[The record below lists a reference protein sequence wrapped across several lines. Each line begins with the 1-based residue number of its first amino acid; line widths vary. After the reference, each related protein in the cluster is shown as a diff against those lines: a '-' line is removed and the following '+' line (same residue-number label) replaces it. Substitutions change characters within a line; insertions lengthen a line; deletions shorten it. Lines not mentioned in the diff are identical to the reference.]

1 MSFLRDLPSVQQ
13 SLVYKMRPER
23 ISVLSESLPS
33 LSSLYDDDCDA
44 RDVFLMIIMTIINMM
59 TMMTIEDGGND
70 RNDHHNDD
78 DNSNHTTEHPAV
90 DQLINL
96 VLVNKPSSIDATLI
110 APYYLV
116 YR

>member
-1 MSFLRDLPSVQQ
+1 M
-13 SLVYKMRPER
+13 
-23 ISVLSESLPS
+23 SESLPS

-44 RDVFLMIIMTIINMM
+44 RDVMLMIIMTIIKIM
-59 TMMTIEDGGND
+59 TMVMIEDGGTD

>member
-1 MSFLRDLPSVQQ
+1 MISRFVSFLRDLPSVQQ

-78 DNSNHTTEHPAV
+78 DNQTIPPN
-90 DQLINL
+90 
-96 VLVNKPSSIDATLI
+96 TL
-110 APYYLV
+110 LSTS
-116 YR
+116 

>member
-1 MSFLRDLPSVQQ
+1 MSKQIFVSFLRDLPSVHR

-33 LSSLYDDDCDA
+33 LYDDDCDA
-44 RDVFLMIIMTIINMM
+44 RAVILMIIMTIVNMM

-78 DNSNHTTEHPAV
+78 DNQTIPPNT
-90 DQLINL
+90 L
-96 VLVNKPSSIDATLI
+96 PSTS
-110 APYYLV
+110 
-116 YR
+116 

>member
-1 MSFLRDLPSVQQ
+1 MHR

-44 RDVFLMIIMTIINMM
+44 RAVILM

-78 DNSNHTTEHPAV
+78 DNQTIPPN
-90 DQLINL
+90 
-96 VLVNKPSSIDATLI
+96 TL
-110 APYYLV
+110 LSTS
-116 YR
+116 